1 MFKSSKSRQAH
12 EGSFDGRLDQFSN
25 LLQRQQVQ
33 MESMKRQHAELLE
46 RIDALQVCLEAS
58 GIVRAE
64 AFQAQLHR
72 RRFLQVLNQHPCA
85 CGTSIEAIGQTREM
99 TLNVAKFSGVECAA
113 VLAASSRTLNR
124 GVREVMERLLDF
136 YTPTIYVFGGEGSDE
151 DLTSSVERL
160 NPSKG
165 DWEPVAPML
174 SPRAYCAAAA
184 LGGRVYVIGGS
195 DANGG
200 MLNTMDRFDPALNLW
215 EEMPHMQVARA
226 AVAATTVDSQLCAIG
241 GNNDL
246 MVHDSVETFDPEA
259 KRWHTM
265 LPMQSPRWAAG
276 AAAIGRQLY
285 VIGGRDAKDEVLSAV
300 ERYDQAVGRWCSLP
314 PLRTP
319 RASFAAAAVGGKLYV
334 VGGYDTTLQDL
345 RSLESFDPKMY
356 TWQQLKPMMVPRFAL
371 GAVACSGS
379 LYVLGGAVGDV
390 DRVVLGNGECYDPK
404 SSTWT
409 SVGDLRMPRRR
420 FGVAACCRGL
430 WHGPSHAGFELH
442 SLSTAAS
449 SNFGQALGD

>member
-1 MFKSSKSRQAH
+1 MFKSSKKLSRSD
-12 EGSFDGRLDQFSN
+12 GSFDGRLDQLSS

-33 MESMKRQHAELLE
+33 METMRRQQAGLLE
-46 RIDALQVCLEAS
+46 RIDALCGCLEAS

-72 RRFLQVLNQHPCA
+72 RRFLQVLRQHPCS
-85 CGTSIEAIGQTREM
+85 CSTSIEAIVQTREM
-99 TLNVAKFSGVECAA
+99 TLNVAKFSGLECAS
-113 VLAASSRTLNR
+113 VFAATSKTLNR

-151 DLTSSVERL
+151 DVTSTVERL

-165 DWEPVAPML
+165 EWEPVAPL
-174 SPRAYCAAAA
+174 PCARAYCAAAA
-184 LGGRVYVIGGS
+184 VGGRVYVIGGS
-195 DANGG
+195 DANGV
-200 MLNTMDRFDPALNLW
+200 MLNTMDRFDPAHHVW
-215 EEMPHMQVARA
+215 EEMPSMQVARV
-226 AVAATTVDSQLCAIG
+226 AVAAASVDNRLCAIG

-246 MVHDSVETFDPEA
+246 MVHDSVETYDPEA
-259 KRWHTM
+259 GRWYTM
-265 LPMQSPRWAAG
+265 PPMQSPRWAAG

-356 TWQQLKPMMVPRFAL
+356 TWQQLKPMMAPRFAL

-390 DRVVLGNGECYDPK
+390 DRVVLGNGESYDPK
-404 SSTWT
+404 TCTWT
-409 SVGDLRMPRRR
+409 PISDLRMPRRR

-430 WHGPSHAGFELH
+430 WYGGTSGSGGYELN

-449 SNFGQALGD
+449 STVG